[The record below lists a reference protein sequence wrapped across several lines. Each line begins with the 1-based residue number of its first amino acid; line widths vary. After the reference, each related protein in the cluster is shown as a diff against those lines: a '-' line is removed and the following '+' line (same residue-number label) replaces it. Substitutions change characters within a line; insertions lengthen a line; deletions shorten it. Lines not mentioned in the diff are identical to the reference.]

1 MVPRLDWSDPR
12 ASACLV
18 RGVPVVLSGGCP
30 LIAGIA
36 HWSVAHLAATLADE
50 PAAVAHATWPVHYTP
65 AGQPRVSRAYGHGVG
80 EGGVCSMTMSDFEA
94 RLRHCE
100 SGSTGT
106 QPHLYLQAVLA
117 SRKAPSR
124 SMSEKISE
132 ISPEISTEIAPEIS
146 PEITPE
152 IMPSRPLGKALG
164 RDLEER
170 IGWAWLRATC
180 EAAGGLGGDRE
191 AFEACQLWASRGGLY
206 TPCHFDGAHNF
217 FCQLE
222 GTKRF
227 LLFAPSQGYRLY
239 HYPVGHPMDNFAM
252 ASLERPDLAR
262 FPMLAQAEGHVALVQ
277 VR

>member
-1 MVPRLDWSDPR
+1 
-12 ASACLV
+12 V

-30 LIAGIA
+30 LSAGIA
-36 HWSVAHLAATLADE
+36 HWSVAHLAATLAEE

-94 RLRHCE
+94 RLRLCE
-100 SGSTGT
+100 SSSTGT

-117 SRKAPSR
+117 SRNAPSC
-124 SMSEKISE
+124 SMPEKISE
-132 ISPEISTEIAPEIS
+132 ISPEIT
-146 PEITPE
+146 
-152 IMPSRPLGKALG
+152 PSRPLGKALG

-239 HYPVGHPMDNFAM
+239 PYPVGHPMDNFAM

-262 FPMLAQAEGHVALVQ
+262 FPMLAQAEGQVALVQ

>member
-1 MVPRLDWSDPR
+1 
-12 ASACLV
+12 V